1 MGYRRYNGGE
11 CYAVRYTDDNL
22 CTYAWRRVCTIKE
35 FVYQNTQKELNFDMW
50 LNLTSV
56 RTNINAVVDHLTCCR
71 DVQFPDLVRDRHV
84 FSFKGGVYFAP
95 TDTYVPYEK
104 MSERGDDVVA
114 AKYFDIDF
122 PCAEEGTEED
132 WQPLT
137 PYLQSILD
145 FQKMSPDVSWWMY
158 VFIGRLIYEV
168 GELDEW
174 QVLPYLKGAASTGK
188 STILTRV
195 CREIY
200 DAHDVD
206 VLSNNIE
213 KKFGLSALDK
223 NSSSSAGDQI
233 GHRSRTGRIPE
244 RGVWRDRW
252 VDNSGSINRRIV
264 LFEFDHCVTRGDMLL
279 GQKLSREMGCI
290 LRRTNRSYLK
300 AVRLYARDNV
310 WLHLPSEFHR
320 AKDELR
326 NMPKSSYVNLTGYIS
341 SSSEDQDEEDEVDVV
356 EDEVDVVEDE
366 VEVVE
371 DEVEVVEDEVE
382 VVEDEVEVVE
392 NEVESDDE
400 AQAMSESESDDEAQA
415 MSESESDAQAQAQ
428 AMSESDDEPEPEPE
442 AQPDIY
448 QPAHTFEDV
457 SGMLRILNAFPWA
470 LSRSMQKAALE
481 TPGYMR
487 HLLVTRFRSMRK
499 AVRAMQSMGNMKCIL
514 ALVQDNSDVSPKVAR
529 SCMLSEIRAAIHSD
543 RSIEAL
549 RCMQEYWKDVINDNL
564 VIECMGLA
572 IRRNRPDIV
581 RSFLITGGPVR
592 LRRNLFDDP
601 FMIACKFGYAEVVQ
615 ILLDANAIDRTGYA
629 DDHYDKAFAHGHI
642 TIMHMLFERGLTS
655 FDACTMANMAFS
667 VLFRDKPFEIR
678 QDEEGIMRAA
688 AHVVSG

>member
-1 MGYRRYNGGE
+1 MNRSPEDSGNESSSSSAWRNEINVACDVIRGSQTHILQKANEMLDLLRPLNHYAGGGGDNDSDTGENDSNSVIDRCCEAAHGAVFDKKASASEKRMVQKLLEFLYYARHTTESLRASITSLRNVDRVQQRESDNDELVDDEQTKRLNEDIMSSVARFSPQSIENANKVQQLLMYILNSLHQMGYRRYNGGE

-114 AKYFDIDF
+114 AKYFDLDF
-122 PCAEEGTEED
+122 PCAEEETEED
-132 WQPLT
+132 WQPPT

-200 DAHDVD
+200 EAHDVG

-213 KKFGLSALDK
+213 KKFGLSALDEK
-223 NSSSSAGDQI
+223 LIFIGPEIKSDIALEQAEFQSVVSGETVQVAVKYSTARTIQWKVPGILAGNEVP
-233 GHRSRTGRIPE
+233 G
-244 RGVWRDRW
+244 W

-290 LRRTNRSYLK
+290 LIRTNRSYLK

-320 AKDELR
+320 AKDEL
-326 NMPKSSYVNLTGYIS
+326 
-341 SSSEDQDEEDEVDVV
+341 
-356 EDEVDVVEDE
+356 
-366 VEVVE
+366 
-371 DEVEVVEDEVE
+371 
-382 VVEDEVEVVE
+382 
-392 NEVESDDE
+392 
-400 AQAMSESESDDEAQA
+400 SESVNSMISFLRSGRLTFDPELYMPYVDFMETYKEYCRQTGHRAIAKGDFKNHLKS
-415 MSESESDAQAQAQ
+415 MSCVIINKTTLRYPRGATG
-428 AMSESDDEPEPEPE
+428 
-442 AQPDIY
+442 
-448 QPAHTFEDV
+448 TFV
-457 SGMLRILNAFPWA
+457 ANAKFVMGVD
-470 LSRSMQKAALE
+470 LSVYCE
-481 TPGYMR
+481 
-487 HLLVTRFRSMRK
+487 
-499 AVRAMQSMGNMKCIL
+499 NNND
-514 ALVQDNSDVSPKVAR
+514 VQDTPSP
-529 SCMLSEIRAAIHSD
+529 LE
-543 RSIEAL
+543 
-549 RCMQEYWKDVINDNL
+549 
-564 VIECMGLA
+564 
-572 IRRNRPDIV
+572 
-581 RSFLITGGPVR
+581 
-592 LRRNLFDDP
+592 
-601 FMIACKFGYAEVVQ
+601 
-615 ILLDANAIDRTGYA
+615 
-629 DDHYDKAFAHGHI
+629 
-642 TIMHMLFERGLTS
+642 
-655 FDACTMANMAFS
+655 
-667 VLFRDKPFEIR
+667 
-678 QDEEGIMRAA
+678 
-688 AHVVSG
+688 

>member
-1 MGYRRYNGGE
+1 MSRSPEDSENESSSSAWRNEINGACDVIRGSQTHILQKPTPNNGGE

-114 AKYFDIDF
+114 SKYFDLDF
-122 PCAEEGTEED
+122 PCDEEETDED
-132 WQPLT
+132 WQPPT

-200 DAHDVD
+200 DAHDVEQAEFQS
-206 VLSNNIE
+206 VVSGETLQVAVKYSTARTIQW
-213 KKFGLSALDK
+213 KVPGIL
-223 NSSSSAGDQI
+223 AGNEVP
-233 GHRSRTGRIPE
+233 G
-244 RGVWRDRW
+244 W

-300 AVRLYARDNV
+300 AVRLYALDNV

-320 AKDELR
+320 AKDEL
-326 NMPKSSYVNLTGYIS
+326 
-341 SSSEDQDEEDEVDVV
+341 
-356 EDEVDVVEDE
+356 
-366 VEVVE
+366 
-371 DEVEVVEDEVE
+371 
-382 VVEDEVEVVE
+382 
-392 NEVESDDE
+392 
-400 AQAMSESESDDEAQA
+400 SESVNSMISFLRSGRLIFDPELYMLYVDFMETYKEYCRKTGHRAIAKGDFKNHLKS
-415 MSESESDAQAQAQ
+415 MSCVIINKTTLRYPRGATG
-428 AMSESDDEPEPEPE
+428 
-442 AQPDIY
+442 
-448 QPAHTFEDV
+448 TFV
-457 SGMLRILNAFPWA
+457 ANAKFVMGVD
-470 LSRSMQKAALE
+470 LSVYCE
-481 TPGYMR
+481 
-487 HLLVTRFRSMRK
+487 
-499 AVRAMQSMGNMKCIL
+499 NNND
-514 ALVQDNSDVSPKVAR
+514 VQDTPSP
-529 SCMLSEIRAAIHSD
+529 LE
-543 RSIEAL
+543 
-549 RCMQEYWKDVINDNL
+549 
-564 VIECMGLA
+564 
-572 IRRNRPDIV
+572 
-581 RSFLITGGPVR
+581 
-592 LRRNLFDDP
+592 
-601 FMIACKFGYAEVVQ
+601 
-615 ILLDANAIDRTGYA
+615 
-629 DDHYDKAFAHGHI
+629 
-642 TIMHMLFERGLTS
+642 
-655 FDACTMANMAFS
+655 
-667 VLFRDKPFEIR
+667 
-678 QDEEGIMRAA
+678 
-688 AHVVSG
+688 

>member
-1 MGYRRYNGGE
+1 MSSVARFSPQSIENANKVQQLLMYILNSLHQMGYRRYNGGE

-114 AKYFDIDF
+114 AKYFDLDF
-122 PCAEEGTEED
+122 PCAEEETEED
-132 WQPLT
+132 WQPPT

-200 DAHDVD
+200 EAHDVG

-213 KKFGLSALDK
+213 KKFGLSALDEK
-223 NSSSSAGDQI
+223 LIFIGPEIKSDIALEQAEFQSVVSGETVQVAVKYSTARTIQWKVPGILAGNEVP
-233 GHRSRTGRIPE
+233 G
-244 RGVWRDRW
+244 W

-320 AKDELR
+320 AKDELSESVNSMISFLR
-326 NMPKSSYVNLTGYIS
+326 SGRLTFDPELYMPYVDFMETYKEYCRQTGHRAYRQRRLQEPPEI
-341 SSSEDQDEEDEVDVV
+341 DVV
-356 EDEVDVVEDE
+356 
-366 VEVVE
+366 
-371 DEVEVVEDEVE
+371 
-382 VVEDEVEVVE
+382 
-392 NEVESDDE
+392 
-400 AQAMSESESDDEAQA
+400 
-415 MSESESDAQAQAQ
+415 
-428 AMSESDDEPEPEPE
+428 
-442 AQPDIY
+442 
-448 QPAHTFEDV
+448 
-457 SGMLRILNAFPWA
+457 
-470 LSRSMQKAALE
+470 
-481 TPGYMR
+481 
-487 HLLVTRFRSMRK
+487 
-499 AVRAMQSMGNMKCIL
+499 
-514 ALVQDNSDVSPKVAR
+514 
-529 SCMLSEIRAAIHSD
+529 
-543 RSIEAL
+543 
-549 RCMQEYWKDVINDNL
+549 
-564 VIECMGLA
+564 
-572 IRRNRPDIV
+572 
-581 RSFLITGGPVR
+581 
-592 LRRNLFDDP
+592 
-601 FMIACKFGYAEVVQ
+601 
-615 ILLDANAIDRTGYA
+615 
-629 DDHYDKAFAHGHI
+629 
-642 TIMHMLFERGLTS
+642 
-655 FDACTMANMAFS
+655 
-667 VLFRDKPFEIR
+667 RDY
-678 QDEEGIMRAA
+678 
-688 AHVVSG
+688 